1 MNRLHQQLEFLT
13 EIDQLKS
20 ITRQTL
26 LMNGKTQEND
36 AEHSWHLAVA
46 VMILQE
52 HVEDQKT
59 DLSKVIQMVLIHDIV
74 EIDAGDTYAYDE
86 AAHHDKEERELK
98 AAHRIFGLLP
108 DDQAQHMKALWL
120 EFEATQTPEA
130 KLANALDRFM
140 PMWHNYKTK
149 GKQWQKYGVTEQ
161 MVLKRN
167 RNIADGSPALWAF
180 AKEMVA
186 DAVEKGYL
194 QKEARQ

>member
-26 LMNGKTQEND
+26 LMDGQTLEND
-36 AEHSWHLAVA
+36 AEHSWHLALA

-52 HVEDQKT
+52 HGDDQQI

-86 AAHHDKEERELK
+86 AAHRDKEERELQ
-98 AAHRIFGLLP
+98 AAHRLFGLLP
-108 DDQAQHMKALWL
+108 ADQAEQMKTLWL
-120 EFEATQTPEA
+120 EFEAAQSPEA

-149 GKQWQKYGVTEQ
+149 GKQWQKHGVTDQ

-167 RNIADGSPALWAF
+167 RSIEDGSPALWAF

-194 QKEARQ
+194 QKETQQ

>member
-1 MNRLHQQLEFLT
+1 MNQLHQQLNFLT
-13 EIDQLKS
+13 EIDQLKT

-26 LMNGKTQEND
+26 LMNGEKQEND
-36 AEHSWHLAVA
+36 AEHSWHLAMA

-52 HVEDQKT
+52 HGNDHQI
-59 DLSKVIQMVLIHDIV
+59 DLAKVIRMVLIHDIV

-86 AAHHDKEERELK
+86 AAHHDKAARELK
-98 AAHRIFGLLP
+98 AADRIFGLLP
-108 DDQAQHMKALWL
+108 ADQAQEMKDLWL

-149 GKQWQKYGVTEQ
+149 GKQWQKHGVTEQ

-167 RNIADGSPALWAF
+167 RSIEEGSAALWAF

-194 QKEARQ
+194 QKETRQ